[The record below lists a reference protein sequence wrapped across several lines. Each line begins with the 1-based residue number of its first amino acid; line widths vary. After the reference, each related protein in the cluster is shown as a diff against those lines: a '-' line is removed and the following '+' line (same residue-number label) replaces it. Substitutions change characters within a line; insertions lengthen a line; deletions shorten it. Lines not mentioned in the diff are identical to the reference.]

1 MSEEVKY
8 VYYEG
13 PKDELLRGRA
23 VGEGKD
29 PDVEPNVYVNGEWKP
44 YYGNFSDLVLI
55 DEEEAKK
62 MMGEESPERTYPPG
76 FVRYGEAPQLI
87 DRDEVWVH

>member
-23 VGEGKD
+23 VAEGED
-29 PDVEPNVYVNGEWKP
+29 VDVEPDVYVNGEWKP
-44 YYGNFSDLVLI
+44 YYGNFSDLVPI
-55 DEEEAKK
+55 DEEDAKK
-62 MMGEESPERTYPPG
+62 MMTTYPPN
-76 FVRYGEAPQLI
+76 FVQYGEAPQLI

>member
-1 MSEEVKY
+1 MSDEVKY

-23 VGEGKD
+23 VAEGED
-29 PDVEPNVYVNGEWKP
+29 ADVEPEVYVGGEWKP
-44 YYGNFSDLVLI
+44 YYGNFSDLVPI
-55 DEEEAKK
+55 GEEEAKK
-62 MMGEESPERTYPPG
+62 IMSVTGPDRVLAPD
-76 FVRYGEAPQLI
+76 FVPYGEAPRMI

>member
-23 VGEGKD
+23 VAEGGD
-29 PDVEPNVYVNGEWKP
+29 VDVEPEVYVGGEWKP
-44 YYGNFSDLVLI
+44 YYGNFSDLVPI

-62 MMGEESPERTYPPG
+62 MMGEGTPEITYPPN
-76 FVRYGEAPQLI
+76 FVQYGEAPQLI

>member
-1 MSEEVKY
+1 MSEEEKF

-23 VGEGKD
+23 VAEGED
-29 PDVEPNVYVNGEWKP
+29 VDVEPEVYVGGEWKP
-44 YYGNFSDLVLI
+44 FYEYDGSFADLSPI

-62 MMGEESPERTYPPG
+62 MMG
-76 FVRYGEAPQLI
+76 
-87 DRDEVWVH
+87 